1 MYIACIL
8 GWRGGGGVPL
18 QQTLQVCKFFI
29 QLLGVVLKTLIK
41 CQADR
46 SLLRRRSFGSS
57 RTEECVTSQKNVCVG
72 G

>member
-1 MYIACIL
+1 MYIGL
-8 GWRGGGGVPL
+8 KGRGGGSPL

-46 SLLRRRSFGSS
+46 GLPIGLYID
-57 RTEECVTSQKNVCVG
+57 NYIM
-72 G
+72 

>member
-8 GWRGGGGVPL
+8 GWRGGGGGFPL

-46 SLLRRRSFGSS
+46 GLPIGLYIDNY
-57 RTEECVTSQKNVCVG
+57 VM
-72 G
+72 